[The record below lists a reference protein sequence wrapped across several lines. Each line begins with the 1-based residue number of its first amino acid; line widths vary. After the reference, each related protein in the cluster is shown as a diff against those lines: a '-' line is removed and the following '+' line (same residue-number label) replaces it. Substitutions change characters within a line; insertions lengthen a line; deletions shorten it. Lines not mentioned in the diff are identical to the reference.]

1 MLEMHKTSTCLMA
14 LQCFA
19 YSVMLR
25 GAEAAYPIR
34 GQIEDAV
41 NRLGALTF
49 RHLRHLWSVT
59 QLTTRPVSDDVGEPT
74 QSL

>member
-1 MLEMHKTSTCLMA
+1 MA
-14 LQCFA
+14 MQCFA
-19 YSVMLR
+19 YGVTLR
-25 GAEAAYPIR
+25 GAEAAYPIH

-59 QLTTRPVSDDVGEPT
+59 QLTTRPVFEGVGDPM